1 MYSIMLFWD
10 YIIEYF
16 PHFVKKKLQER
27 RAEMLETV
35 KKFCEKQKVTVE
47 QFERVIGVSANY
59 LYKLDK
65 HKPGIKIARKLAV
78 VLEIPLESVFDLCG
92 TDDE

>member
-1 MYSIMLFWD
+1 
-10 YIIEYF
+10 
-16 PHFVKKKLQER
+16 
-27 RAEMLETV
+27 MLETV